1 MKTSDLNFGILPDK
15 KIKIPVWR
23 AYEFIFS
30 GGFSIVFML
39 HGIIHISDG
48 AFGTHFYKSD
58 KDMVDVLFGI
68 LLVVPALFHV
78 YRIINYPGIIF
89 TKDHVMIPPVIFYH
103 WKVKTLYYHKIK
115 EISFGTYKEPY
126 RVSCKENIRIKF
138 PKHDFKNKLWIEFDK
153 ELCKRHIQSFM
164 DMGNKNKAKNLYETY
179 QEILSAG

>member
-1 MKTSDLNFGILPDK
+1 MKTSDLNFGNLPDK

-30 GGFSIVFML
+30 GGFSIIFFL
-39 HGIIHISDG
+39 HGIIHITDG

-68 LLVVPALFHV
+68 LLLVPAIFHL
-78 YRIINYPGIIF
+78 YRIINYQGIIF
-89 TKDHVMIPPVIFYH
+89 TRDHVIIPPVVFYH
-103 WKVKTLYYHKIK
+103 WKTKTLHYNKIK
-115 EISFGTYKEPY
+115 EITFGTYKKPY
-126 RVSCKENIRIKF
+126 KVSCKNNIWIHF

-164 DMGNKNKAKNLYETY
+164 VQGKKKQAKDLYYTY